1 VAIATLLSI
10 VVIIFHLAC
19 VQYFVLLS
27 VGGVAED
34 RTEDPY
40 PATRAFHVPHFARHF
55 SVGLYAAAGLAAPTG
70 VTAAR
75 TAGED
80 E

>member
-1 VAIATLLSI
+1 VAIATLFSI
-10 VVIIFHLAC
+10 VVIIFHLAR
-19 VQYFVLLS
+19 VQHLVLLS

-40 PATRAFHVPHFARHF
+40 PAARAFQVPYFAGHF
-55 SVGLYAAAGLAAPTG
+55 SVGLYAAAGLASPTR

-75 TAGED
+75 TERED